1 MRATLAATLIGF
13 AVIAMMTTTSAQWL
27 QYPTAGVPR
36 LPDGRPNLSAPP
48 PRTTDGK
55 IDFSALWEADPTG
68 GIPSDFGAAVVTL
81 PAEFENV
88 AARLKEG
95 LPYRPWA
102 VDLRKARQKDDGKD
116 NPDGL
121 CLPLS
126 ILQLHSHPFP
136 RRIMQL
142 PGIIAI
148 LYEKDMDYR
157 QIFTDGRPL
166 PVDPNPSWFGY
177 SSGNWEGDTLVVQTA
192 GFRDGLWAD
201 AAGNPLTEAAKVTER
216 FRRPNFGTLQI
227 EITVDD
233 TKAYT
238 APWTITLHQRIKLDT
253 ELLEYVCLENDKSRA
268 HFLGK

>member
-1 MRATLAATLIGF
+1 MRAIVAAVLATLATAQ
-13 AVIAMMTTTSAQWL
+13 ASPASAQWL
-27 QYPTAGVPR
+27 NYPTPGVPR
-36 LPDGRPNLSAPP
+36 LPDGRPNLAAPA
-48 PRTTDGK
+48 PRTADGMV
-55 IDFSALWEADPTG
+55 DLSGLWEPDPSG
-68 GIPSDFGAAVVTL
+68 GDPSSFGGGVVTL
-81 PAEFENV
+81 PAEFQNV
-88 AARLKEG
+88 AARLKGG

-102 VDLRKARQKDDGKD
+102 LDLRNARQADDGKD

-142 PGIIAI
+142 PGILAI
-148 LYEKDMDYR
+148 LYEKDVDYR

-166 PVDPNPSWFGY
+166 PVDPQPSWFGY
-177 SSGNWEGDTLVVQTA
+177 SSGKWEGETLVVRTS
-192 GFRDGLWAD
+192 GFREGLWAD
-201 AAGNPLTEAAKVTER
+201 GAGNPLTEAATVTER

-227 EITVDD
+227 DVTVDD

-253 ELLEYVCLENDKSRA
+253 ELLEYVCLENHKFVRR
-268 HFLGK
+268 